1 MLRDRAQSDRIAAH
15 ETVPARRYSI
25 GVEVFMRRFM
35 GMILPAMLVL
45 LPLLVLGC
53 RTNQLPETQAKDVQ
67 ITAKIKGKLASEVR
81 LATVT
86 NVDVNTTNGV
96 VTLSGT
102 VSSPEE
108 KEKVQTIA
116 KSVEGVKSVNNNLQ
130 VAVAPSS

>member
-1 MLRDRAQSDRIAAH
+1 
-15 ETVPARRYSI
+15 
-25 GVEVFMRRFM
+25 MRRFM
-35 GMILPAMLVL
+35 GMTLPAILVL
-45 LPLLVLGC
+45 LSLLVLGC

-130 VAVAPSS
+130 VAAAPSS